1 MKITQ
6 QIKMTGKTSELAKM
20 IELKYGK
27 TKLGETYEIDGKFYK
42 LTDGNIDELSNR
54 VDNLINDFKQK

>member
-1 MKITQ
+1 
-6 QIKMTGKTSELAKM
+6 MTGKTSELAKR

-27 TKLGETYEIDGKFYK
+27 TKLGDTYEIDGKFYK

-54 VDNLINDFKQK
+54 VYKLINDFKEK

>member
-1 MKITQ
+1 
-6 QIKMTGKTSELAKM
+6 MTGKTSELAKR

-27 TKLGETYEIDGKFYK
+27 TKLGDTYEIDGQFYK

-54 VDNLINDFKQK
+54 VYKLINDFK